1 MENTFRKT
9 LLAGVS
15 ALALVVGASSAFA
28 DAAATAVTQTA
39 THSDAATFWIGQTA
53 GLTAC
58 NAVSATSPSATI
70 TITPPAGQYVYLTDL
85 IVQINTDA
93 TGSTAV
99 PTVSTT
105 NISTNGGATAG
116 AFSLAT
122 TLSTTGATNT
132 GFVLPFPIG
141 GLKSAAPGVAVT
153 FVPSA
158 TLSAHTIAC
167 MSATGYFNA
176 N

>member
-1 MENTFRKT
+1 MTTFRKS

-15 ALALVVGASSAFA
+15 ALALVCGALPAGA
-28 DAAATAVTQTA
+28 DVAGVSVTQTA
-39 THSDAATFWIGQTA
+39 TRPDAAQFWIGQTA

-70 TITPPAGQYVYLTDL
+70 TITPPSGQYVYLTTL

-93 TGSTAV
+93 TGATAV

-105 NISTNGGATAG
+105 NISSNGGATAG

-122 TLSTTGATNT
+122 TLATTGSTNT
-132 GFVLPFPIG
+132 GFVLPFPVG

-158 TLSAHTIAC
+158 TLNAHVIAC

>member
-1 MENTFRKT
+1 MTTFRKS
-9 LLAGVS
+9 LLASVSVLALVCGALPAGADVAGVS
-15 ALALVVGASSAFA
+15 
-28 DAAATAVTQTA
+28 VTQTA
-39 THSDAATFWIGQTA
+39 TRPDAAQFWVGQTA

-70 TITPPAGQYVYLTDL
+70 TITPPSGQYVYLTTL

-93 TGSTAV
+93 TGATAV

-105 NISTNGGATAG
+105 NISSNGGATAG
-116 AFSLAT
+116 ALSAAS
-122 TLSTTGATNT
+122 TLSTTGLTNT
-132 GFVLPFPIG
+132 GAVIPFGIG

-153 FVPSA
+153 FVPSGAQA
-158 TLSAHTIAC
+158 THGILC
-167 MSATGYFNA
+167 MSAVGYYNA

>member
-1 MENTFRKT
+1 MNIRLKKT

-15 ALALVVGASSAFA
+15 ALALISAVAHA
-28 DAAATAVTQTA
+28 DVPGVSTTQTA
-39 THSDAATFWIGQTA
+39 THYDAATFWVGQAA

-93 TGSTAV
+93 TGATAV

-105 NISTNGGATAG
+105 NISSNGGATAG

-122 TLSTTGATNT
+122 TLATTGSTNT

-158 TLSAHTIAC
+158 TLNAHVIAC